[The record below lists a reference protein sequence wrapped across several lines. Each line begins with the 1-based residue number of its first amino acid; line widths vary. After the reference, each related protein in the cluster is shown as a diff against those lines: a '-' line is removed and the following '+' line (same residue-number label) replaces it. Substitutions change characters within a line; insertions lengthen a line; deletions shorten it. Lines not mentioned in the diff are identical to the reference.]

1 MPRVKRNTLL
11 NYIPETFDIEAN
23 VKEERI
29 FQYNKNYIENDDIVY
44 LMTRELRL
52 KDNFALNFALQ
63 KAEELNKKLK
73 IIHLHQKF
81 ENKNKQFFYNNQ
93 IKELKKSLA
102 EYDFNIAYSIN
113 NFSIGLLI
121 IDFNPIDNKDYLKNI
136 NCKIFEIDS
145 HNIIPSRFVS
155 NKQEYNAATFRR
167 KVYFN
172 IYNFLNEFPKIN
184 SFKTQADIEL
194 ENFINNKLDFYSEY
208 KNLPQKDITSNLSKY
223 LNLGFISPQRIAIE
237 VIKSNTSIENKESF
251 LEELI
256 IRKELS
262 DNYCLYCKNYKSMEC
277 IPNWARNTLKKHEND
292 YREFI
297 YTQKELE
304 EAKTH
309 DYLWN
314 YSQKQLIETGKI
326 HGYLR
331 MYWAKKILE
340 WTKTNK
346 EALEIAIY
354 LNDKYAYDAPSS
366 NGYTNILWALAGL
379 HDRAF
384 TEHPILGKIRIMN
397 GKNIKI

>member
-1 MPRVKRNTLL
+1 MPRVKKNTLL
-11 NYIPETFDIEAN
+11 NYIPERFDIEEN

-29 FQYNKNYIENDDIVY
+29 FQYNKNHIKNGDIVY

-52 KDNFALNFALQ
+52 KDNFAFNFALQ
-63 KAEELNKKLK
+63 KAEKLNKQLK
-73 IIHLHQKF
+73 IIHLYQKF

-102 EYDFNIAYSIN
+102 EYDFNIADSIN
-113 NFSIGLLI
+113 NLSIGLLI
-121 IDFNPIDNKDYLKNI
+121 IDFNPIDNKDYLENI
-136 NCKIFEIDS
+136 HCKIFEIDS

-155 NKQEYNAATFRR
+155 DKQEYNAATFRR

-172 IYNFLNEFPKIN
+172 ICNFLNEFPKIN

-194 ENFINNKLDFYSEY
+194 ENFINNRLDFYSEY
-208 KNLPQKDITSNLSKY
+208 KNLPQKDMTSNLSKY

-277 IPNWARNTLKKHEND
+277 IPNWVKETLKKHEND
-292 YREFI
+292 YREFL

-314 YSQKQLIETGKI
+314 YS
-326 HGYLR
+326 
-331 MYWAKKILE
+331 
-340 WTKTNK
+340 
-346 EALEIAIY
+346 
-354 LNDKYAYDAPSS
+354 
-366 NGYTNILWALAGL
+366 
-379 HDRAF
+379 
-384 TEHPILGKIRIMN
+384 
-397 GKNIKI
+397 